1 MLPNFHMDERKLK
14 KAVCFFRF
22 FSLQVV
28 VIWRPLSRKTAIRAK
43 MALKIKKVAEL
54 FDVEDS
60 LPSLPFTRLPQDEEQ
75 SAAESAG
82 RNECRKLPIEIRIFK
97 GVQLSNLPAVFPQ
110 TKLIFRPA
118 DAFVNDL
125 ITILTFLAVLASLKF
140 ESPKYDVIALVSFV
154 TWLTRTLLRYR
165 NTFARY
171 DLLVKKFVTS
181 KLTFRGS
188 GALKYV
194 ISEAGQ
200 QRAVRAGLIY
210 NWMLN
215 YTAPSV
221 FSATKAKDS
230 TAEYP
235 QIIISE
241 TDITSHAN
249 VGINEL
255 VGETVDIDMVAA
267 LRDLEDVKLIE
278 RCPYP
283 LNRTYRVNR
292 NVTALTSLK
301 ERWIDLFDSY

>member
-1 MLPNFHMDERKLK
+1 
-14 KAVCFFRF
+14 
-22 FSLQVV
+22 
-28 VIWRPLSRKTAIRAK
+28 
-43 MALKIKKVAEL
+43 MALKIKKIAEL

-60 LPSLPFTRLPQDEEQ
+60 LPSLPFTRQPQEVEEKN
-75 SAAESAG
+75 AVESAG
-82 RNECRKLPIEIRIFK
+82 RNECHKLLPIEIRIFK
-97 GVQLSNLPAVFPQ
+97 GVQMSNLPAVFPQ

-215 YTAPSV
+215 YTASSV

-241 TDITSHAN
+241 NDITSHAN

-255 VGETVDIDMVAA
+255 VGETIDIDMVEA

-278 RCPYP
+278 RCTDPINSSYI
-283 LNRTYRVNR
+283 VNR